1 MLMEMTP
8 DSTAN
13 CPDRISQKVY
23 NCVCVCELAGN
34 EFERSSCLSIMRLA
48 CSIGSQLQVTSGII
62 IALVEP
68 GSGPLWPQEIHR
80 HITNKINSK

>member
-8 DSTAN
+8 DSAQIEYPKRYTTLCVN
-13 CPDRISQKVY
+13 
-23 NCVCVCELAGN
+23 VCVLAGN
-34 EFERSSCLSIMRLA
+34 EFESSSCLSIMRLA

-68 GSGPLWPQEIHR
+68 VPGQAAALYGLRKYIG
-80 HITNKINSK
+80 ILLIK